1 MTDKP
6 NFVAVQPDLDSRKA
20 RMIAAGGTLG
30 ALAASTCCIVPL
42 ILFSLGVS
50 GAWIGNLT
58 ALEPYKP
65 IFIVITLGFLGYG
78 YWMVYRK
85 PKACAEGETCA
96 RPLPNRLVKY
106 ALWASTF
113 LIVIALF
120 WNWIAPVVA
129 PILLGPFIVESAMS
143 GVEGVLTVSA
153 DVDTR
158 TALVIFDD
166 AITNAEDIAFASTSA
181 GYEAA
186 LLPNGSNS

>member
-1 MTDKP
+1 MTNTVD
-6 NFVAVQPDLDSRKA
+6 VDLNQSDPDSRKA
-20 RMIAAGGTLG
+20 RMIAAGGILG

-85 PKACAEGETCA
+85 PKDCAEGETCA
-96 RPLPNRLVKY
+96 RPLPNRLVKS

-120 WNWIAPVVA
+120 WNWIAPVIA
-129 PILLGPFIVESAMS
+129 PILLG
-143 GVEGVLTVSA
+143 L
-153 DVDTR
+153 
-158 TALVIFDD
+158 
-166 AITNAEDIAFASTSA
+166 
-181 GYEAA
+181 
-186 LLPNGSNS
+186 

>member
-1 MTDKP
+1 MTDTID
-6 NFVAVQPDLDSRKA
+6 VDLNPSVPDSRKA
-20 RMIAAGGTLG
+20 HMIAAGGFLG
-30 ALAASTCCIVPL
+30 ALAASTCCIIPL
-42 ILFSLGVS
+42 ILFSLGIS

-96 RPLPNRLVKY
+96 RPLPSRLVKT
-106 ALWASTF
+106 ALWASTI

-129 PILLGPFIVESAMS
+129 PMLLG
-143 GVEGVLTVSA
+143 L
-153 DVDTR
+153 
-158 TALVIFDD
+158 
-166 AITNAEDIAFASTSA
+166 
-181 GYEAA
+181 
-186 LLPNGSNS
+186 